1 MAQAAPPVR
10 QAGQGP
16 PGKETPVSAFEEPTE
31 ERAEGFSR
39 RQFFVRVGGG
49 LAGMTLACFGLDVG
63 PSPAAPPGTIS
74 VRDLLRRIGP
84 GGCDLTHGIRA
95 GLPNDHPVISIRD
108 VARRYAGSVVN
119 FCEPLGF
126 AVRTEAVAG
135 GGLTAY
141 LTGANFTGS
150 GMAAIHL
157 TSDIERDDRDF
168 SIPVQPDGTFTSV
181 VNLGCSAPG
190 QALYGLQATDTATG
204 RRAGPINGQYT
215 CPQSQPL
222 PPLTPPSISVSRQG
236 ATFTLTG
243 SGFLASHQILIRVVD
258 PATFAGNYYNARS
271 DGAGKLNFPLTPP
284 CPLSGQLAFSASD
297 SRSVPTSQDH
307 TGMLWSNTVTLAC
320 R

>member
-1 MAQAAPPVR
+1 MHGNEEPS
-10 QAGQGP
+10 QAG
-16 PGKETPVSAFEEPTE
+16 
-31 ERAEGFSR
+31 AEGCSR
-39 RQFFVRVGGG
+39 RQFFARLGGG
-49 LAGMTLACFGLDVG
+49 LAGVMLASLCLDVR

-84 GGCDLTHGIRA
+84 RGCDLTRGIRA
-95 GLPNDHPVISIRD
+95 GLPADHPVISLRD

-119 FCEPLGF
+119 FCQPLGF
-126 AVRTEAVAG
+126 AVRTEAAAG
-135 GGLTAY
+135 GGLMAY
-141 LTGANFTGS
+141 LTGSNFTGS
-150 GMAAIHL
+150 GMAAIHQ
-157 TSDIERDDRDF
+157 TSDIARDDRDF

-190 QALYGLQATDTATG
+190 LALYGLQATDTATG

-215 CPQSQPL
+215 CPQS
-222 PPLTPPSISVSRQG
+222 PPPPPPPAPPSISVSRQG

-243 SGFLASHQILIRVVD
+243 SGFLPNHTLLIRVVD
-258 PATFAGNYYNARS
+258 PATFAGNYYNTSS
-271 DGAGKLNFPLTPP
+271 DGAGKLNFSLTPP
-284 CPLSGQLAFSASD
+284 CPPSGQLACSASD